1 MFVLFNENTKFPVKV
16 WLGQK
21 EELEGNCLEQAYHL
35 SQLPFIHKW
44 VCLMPDTHA
53 GKGMPIGGVIAAKDV
68 VIPNAVGVDIGC
80 GMDFVPTNIRMDE
93 VRDIQ
98 TGNGTIVQAIIGN
111 IMRSIPLNTDR
122 YKTPQESA
130 VLDRAKQEIEKYG
143 EDKELLPLIDDGYY
157 QVGSLGGGNHFIELQ
172 EDEEGFLCIMLHSG
186 SRHLGKKICDYFHK
200 KAKELNQMWYSEVKE
215 EYRLSFLPTQ
225 SKEGRQ
231 YINWMSLALDY
242 AFENRARMLEQT
254 CAIVKEVVER
264 HTGQGVEFGE
274 EINCHHNYAA
284 LENHY
289 GENVW
294 VHRKGA
300 TRAREGELAVI
311 PGAMGSYSYVVE
323 GKGSE
328 ESFCSSSHGAGRSY
342 SRTGAMQ
349 AFSVEQVMVDLKEQ
363 GIILGK
369 RKKNDVAEECRF
381 AYKDIDGVM
390 SQQLDLVTPVRKLK
404 TVGVVK
410 G

>member
-1 MFVLFNENTKFPVKV
+1 MFVLFNENTRFPVKV

-98 TGNGTIVQAIIGN
+98 TGNGTIVQAVIGN
-111 IMRSIPLNTDR
+111 IMRSIPLNTER

-143 EDKELLPLIDDGYY
+143 EDTELLPLIDDGYY

-186 SRHLGKKICDYFHK
+186 SRHLGKKICDYFHM

-231 YINWMSLALDY
+231 YINWMGLALDY

-342 SRTGAMQ
+342 SRTGAIK

>member
-1 MFVLFNENTKFPVKV
+1 
-16 WLGQK
+16 
-21 EELEGNCLEQAYHL
+21 
-35 SQLPFIHKW
+35 
-44 VCLMPDTHA
+44 
-53 GKGMPIGGVIAAKDV
+53 
-68 VIPNAVGVDIGC
+68 
-80 GMDFVPTNIRMDE
+80 
-93 VRDIQ
+93 
-98 TGNGTIVQAIIGN
+98 
-111 IMRSIPLNTDR
+111 
-122 YKTPQESA
+122 
-130 VLDRAKQEIEKYG
+130 
-143 EDKELLPLIDDGYY
+143 
-157 QVGSLGGGNHFIELQ
+157 
-172 EDEEGFLCIMLHSG
+172 
-186 SRHLGKKICDYFHK
+186 
-200 KAKELNQMWYSEVKE
+200 MWYSEVKE

-231 YINWMSLALDY
+231 YINWMGLALDY